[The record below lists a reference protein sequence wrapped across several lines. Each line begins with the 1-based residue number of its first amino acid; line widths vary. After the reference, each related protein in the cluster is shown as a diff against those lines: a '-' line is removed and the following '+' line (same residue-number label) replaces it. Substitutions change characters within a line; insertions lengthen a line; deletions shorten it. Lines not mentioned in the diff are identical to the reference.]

1 MINGRHLHTLLLSIA
16 LASLSPAVMADTAA
30 CGFDRALEQLV
41 NGNPSVRTTALRAES
56 ETESLKAENTL
67 GGPEAEFSRVW
78 GNNAEVGNKWGF
90 SVSQGFD
97 WPGVYAARREAIR
110 TASVAAQYLKESTLL
125 DVRQQAGQ
133 LLLDLIHLNQ
143 LIEMQTTLTERA
155 DEMVEIYR
163 KGAEDGTQTRLDYN
177 KSVLERIAV
186 HRELHTLQA
195 QYDTL
200 LEQMADFAACEDIH
214 SIIDG
219 VGNEYPEAPQILPM
233 PTVETL
239 KQRDPAYAAAK
250 ARVEA
255 AKSMAKVE
263 RRMSLPGFSVGY
275 VHETE
280 AGGSFNG
287 FSIGISLPSYGR
299 KHQTRAARLEAEA
312 SELEAEMALLS
323 AGTAMRTEAHRAG
336 VLRHVIEEYEPVVK
350 DNSNIELLTKAFRAG
365 QITYLTYIQECNYF
379 MDAYRNYIDSLY
391 EYHSAIWRLR
401 RYE

>member
-1 MINGRHLHTLLLSIA
+1 MTTIRHIPTLLIA
-16 LASLSPAVMADTAA
+16 LSLNICAA
-30 CGFDRALEQLV
+30 AETPENGFDRALEQLV
-41 NGNPSVRTTALRAES
+41 NGNPSIRTTALRSEA
-56 ETESLKAENTL
+56 ETEALKGENTL

-78 GNNAEVGNKWGF
+78 GSNAEAGNKWGF

-110 TASVAAQYLKESTLL
+110 TASVAAQYLRESTLL

-143 LIEMQTTLTERA
+143 LIEMQTALAARA

-163 KGAEDGTQTRLDYN
+163 QGAEDGTQTRLDYN

-186 HRELHTLQA
+186 HRELHSLQA

-200 LEQMADFAACEDIH
+200 LEQMSDFAGSSDI
-214 SIIDG
+214 SGITGIM
-219 VGNEYPEAPQILPM
+219 GNTYPEWPLA
-233 PTVETL
+233 PTVPTDDL
-239 KQRDPAYAAAK
+239 LRQRDPAYAAAM

-255 AKSMAKVE
+255 AKSIAKVE

-275 VHETE
+275 VHESE

-299 KHQTRAARLEAEA
+299 KHQTRATRLEAEA
-312 SELEAEMALLS
+312 SALEAETALLTAAS
-323 AGTAMRTEAHRAG
+323 AMRAEAHRVR
-336 VLRHVIEEYEPVVK
+336 VLGEAINEYEPVVK
-350 DNSNIELLTKAFRAG
+350 DTSNIQLLTKAFRAG

-379 MDAYRNYIDSLY
+379 MAAYRDYLDTLY
-391 EYHSAIWRLR
+391 EYQSAVWRLR